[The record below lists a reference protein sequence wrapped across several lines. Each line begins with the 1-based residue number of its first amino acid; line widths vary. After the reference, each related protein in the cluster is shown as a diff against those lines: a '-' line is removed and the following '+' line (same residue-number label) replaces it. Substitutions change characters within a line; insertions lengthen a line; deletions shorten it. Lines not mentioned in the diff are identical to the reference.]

1 MAKNKF
7 SQRTVKDNYYFLE
20 EKEGE
25 RIAHSY
31 LIAVK
36 TSEMAETIRKIRE
49 GIITPQ
55 NKEFMVGKLLDV
67 AIVVHVN
74 KQRYDSQDVD
84 NVAKVVLDALK
95 KNKNFPDESYLFGD
109 DSHVIRL
116 LVQKVKRTEDNE
128 SETDQLSISIREHN
142 SEKDM
147 KIVKSE

>member
-36 TSEMAETIRKIRE
+36 TSERAETIRKIRE